1 MKNLFLTIVLLMS
14 FNAFSSASNC
24 VQDIAS
30 SNLSDIQAALQAGEA
45 LTKSDCKKISKAV
58 VATMDAA
65 GNSKDEIKLAKK
77 IINET
82 CKVAVKE
89 KMTLKEYSD
98 ELTLAFAL
106 LGF

>member
-1 MKNLFLTIVLLMS
+1 MS
-14 FNAFSSASNC
+14 FNAFSSASAC
-24 VQDIAS
+24 MQDLNS
-30 SNLSDIQAALQAGEA
+30 NNLSDIQDALQVGNA

-77 IINET
+77 IVNET

-89 KMTLKEYSD
+89 NMTLQEYSD
-98 ELTLAFAL
+98 ELTLAFGS